1 MVLSVRQKQIDAI
14 VRLLSFNAG
23 GKGIGL
29 AASKGGGEEEGYKVL
44 VLDRFARDMLA
55 PLMRVNDLRK
65 HGVTLHLML
74 ESERQAIPDVD
85 AVYLMQANQENVAHV
100 VRDLTAGTYDTLHLN
115 FVHAVPR
122 PVMEELAMGAV
133 QAGAGDRIAKVY
145 DQYMSFMSL
154 DDGTFSLGLPNSY
167 LDLNDPSAQDFHIE
181 RGVAQIV
188 DGLFSVLCTLG
199 VVPIIR
205 CPKGGLAQHV
215 SQALAAKL
223 REHLSRRGNLF
234 SEAGHAGLAA
244 SMSRPVL
251 MLFDRN
257 FELSTIVQ
265 HCWKYQ
271 PLVHD
276 LLGLHLNRVDI
287 ATAPDASTP
296 KGPQGAAAK
305 VAKKSY
311 DVGVGDFFWMD
322 NGAKEFP
329 AVAEE
334 VEVQLGKY
342 KKAVDEINRRAA
354 AGEDPTVDPDEEMQA
369 NTKHLMSAVA
379 TLPQLT
385 ERKRTLDKHTNL
397 ATALLGQ
404 IKTRSIDFYHQL
416 EEDLL
421 TGKVDAAAVM
431 QTLQSNKGNEL
442 DKLRLAIVYLLAAEA
457 VPGDAEMSAITEAL
471 ASAGD
476 AVKALS
482 YVRRLRRMNLI
493 GAGALKAADGSSSLG
508 AASQGNLLDWA
519 DKTFGQGLSAV
530 TKGVKNLMST
540 TRQSMLG
547 VTVDAIVNNKPGT
560 EQEFEILDPKLPAK
574 ATQAQLQERAKGPFR
589 DTIVFMIGGGNFME
603 SQTLR
608 TMAAGSPTPRNV
620 IYGATELLSP
630 SQFLE
635 QLAVLGTKG

>member
-1 MVLSVRQKQIDAI
+1 MVLNVRQKQIDAI
-14 VRLLSFNAG
+14 VKLLKYNQD
-23 GKGIGL
+23 GKGGAVQSK
-29 AASKGGGEEEGYKVL
+29 AADGEVYKVL
-44 VLDRFARDMLA
+44 VLDRFSRDILA

-74 ESERQAIPDVD
+74 ESDRQAIPDVA
-85 AVYLMQANQENVAHV
+85 AVYLLQANEENVKHV
-100 VRDLTAGTYDTLHLN
+100 AKDLAAGKYDSLHIN

-122 PVMEELAMGAV
+122 PIMEELAMSAV
-133 QAGAGDRIAKVY
+133 QAAAEEKIAKVY
-145 DQYMSFMSL
+145 DQYISFLSL
-154 DDGTFSLGLPNSY
+154 DAGLFSLGLPNTY
-167 LDLNDPSAQDFHIE
+167 LELNDPSAQDFHIE

-188 DGLFSVLCTLG
+188 DGLFSVLATLG

-205 CPKGGLAQHV
+205 CPRGGLAQHV
-215 SQALAAKL
+215 AQSLTTKL
-223 REHLSRRGNLF
+223 REHLARRGNLF
-234 SEAGHAGLAA
+234 SEGGHAGLAA
-244 SMSRPVL
+244 PMSRPVM

-287 ATAPDASTP
+287 PSAPDTSAA
-296 KGPQGAAAK
+296 KGPQQPAGQS
-305 VAKKSY
+305 KSY
-311 DVGVGDFFWMD
+311 DVGEGDFFWTD

-329 AVAEE
+329 AMAEE

-354 AGEDPTVDPDEEMQA
+354 AGEDPTVDPDEEMHA

-385 ERKRTLDKHTNL
+385 ERKRMLDKHTNI
-397 ATALLGQ
+397 ATALLNH
-404 IKTRSIDFYHQL
+404 IKTRCIDFFHQL

-421 TGKVDAAAVM
+421 TGKVDPSVVM
-431 QTLQSNKGNEL
+431 QALQGSKGSVN
-442 DKLRLAIVYLLAAEA
+442 DKVRLALIYLLAAET
-457 VPGDAEMSAITEAL
+457 VPGDSEMQSIIEVL
-471 ASAGD
+471 ASAGSSL
-476 AVKALS
+476 KALT
-482 YVRRLRRMNLI
+482 YIRRLRRMNLI
-493 GAGALKAADGSSSLG
+493 GTGALQGGDGASGVGGS
-508 AASQGNLLDWA
+508 SQGNLLDWA

-547 VTVDAIVNNKPGT
+547 VTVDAIVNSKPGT
-560 EQEFEILDPKLPAK
+560 EQEFEIMDPKLPAK
-574 ATQAQLQERAKGPFR
+574 APQTQLLERAKGPFR
-589 DTIVFMIGGGNFME
+589 DTIVFMIGGGNYLE
-603 SQTLR
+603 CQTLR

-620 IYGATELLSP
+620 VYGATELLSP
-630 SQFLE
+630 SQFVE
-635 QLAVLGTKG
+635 QLATLGAKG